1 MSENYSKSI
10 ILQNCDQS
18 ELRLFQFT
26 VFSACNFV
34 QCVQFVI
41 VILDRSKCRSIL
53 ENQPLWRDF
62 QTMCCVKVKTYDTRL
77 TNKVFKVPPF
87 NFAFNGFWMGTRG
100 RHFCMGGDSNHKVL
114 GYGIMQ
120 FRHLLRNAVKVSLV
134 VLWFPLSWANDGN
147 YFFKWVLDHISMW
160 SRKQLFHDGC
170 SVLTLWW
177 RSKSESRWGS
187 ISNHGEATE
196 DHRAFWRKLG
206 SKPEKIRQN
215 TWFENYPKY
224 LIRIFS
230 LFLIRNSS
238 RKMTIIWN
246 PI

>member
-1 MSENYSKSI
+1 M
-10 ILQNCDQS
+10 
-18 ELRLFQFT
+18 
-26 VFSACNFV
+26 
-34 QCVQFVI
+34 
-41 VILDRSKCRSIL
+41 
-53 ENQPLWRDF
+53 
-62 QTMCCVKVKTYDTRL
+62 KTYDTRL

>member
-1 MSENYSKSI
+1 MKGFSN
-10 ILQNCDQS
+10 NV
-18 ELRLFQFT
+18 LRLRWRHMIPASQIE
-26 VFSACNFV
+26 FSRFRLL
-34 QCVQFVI
+34 
-41 VILDRSKCRSIL
+41 ILHSMAFGWI
-53 ENQPLWRDF
+53 W
-62 QTMCCVKVKTYDTRL
+62 YIY
-77 TNKVFKVPPF
+77 VP
-87 NFAFNGFWMGTRG
+87 N
-100 RHFCMGGDSNHKVL
+100 FCMGGDSNHKVL

-238 RKMTIIWN
+238 RKMTITLQTN
-246 PI
+246 LK